1 MVDKNAGLTRISYLT
16 CRVKEVQNR
25 NVHVKMLNGLK
36 KERLKF
42 AATYWV
48 PSAGVQA
55 TGGIIINTN
64 NSIEGI
70 VINTQDTIT
79 PSEGW

>member
-48 PSAGVQA
+48 VGTLCWSAGHRRD
-55 TGGIIINTN
+55 N
-64 NSIEGI
+64 N
-70 VINTQDTIT
+70 QH
-79 PSEGW
+79 